1 METALKC
8 TQAITTCDASFHR
21 TVVNISR
28 LGILAVNNN
37 CDIDRPGGERIKGSF
52 GTRAGAAG
60 RAGEQA
66 GGWLAGWRQ
75 VLAMC

>member
-1 METALKC
+1 MQCDGKWRVETALKC

-37 CDIDRPGGERIKGSF
+37 CDIDRPGERRDKGSF
-52 GTRAGAAG
+52 GTRAGVAG
-60 RAGEQA
+60 RVEV
-66 GGWLAGWRQ
+66 WVW
-75 VLAMC
+75 VLAVS